1 MMQPRTGSQIMSGDK
16 KSILSSNSGLTT
28 GGIGAVLTTL
38 VPLLAP
44 DPNSEWRAFL
54 YALAP
59 LVSAMLTY
67 IMLYVINRH
76 GLESPA
82 EAALRNRLE
91 RDLKGI
97 DEQLKSP
104 HLSERFKAEL
114 IADREETVRKIV
126 NIGKSVEVL
135 PIEVTKEE

>member
-1 MMQPRTGSQIMSGDK
+1 MGTQKMSDDK
-16 KSILSSNSGLTT
+16 KNILSTNSGLTT
-28 GGIGAVLTTL
+28 GGLGAVLTTL
-38 VPLLAP
+38 VPLIAP
-44 DPNSEWRAFL
+44 EQNSEWRPFL

-59 LVSAMLTY
+59 LVSAAMTY

-104 HLSERFKAEL
+104 HVSETFRAEL
-114 IADREETVRKIV
+114 IKDREETVRKIV
-126 NIGKSVEVL
+126 NIGKNVEVL
-135 PIEVTKEE
+135 PSSTVKED

>member
-1 MMQPRTGSQIMSGDK
+1 MQPLMGTQKMSDDK
-16 KSILSSNSGLTT
+16 KNILSTNSGLTT
-28 GGIGAVLTTL
+28 GGLGAVLTTL
-38 VPLLAP
+38 VPLIAP
-44 DPNSEWRAFL
+44 EQNSEWRPFL

-59 LVSAMLTY
+59 LVSAAMTY

-104 HLSERFKAEL
+104 HVSETFRAEL
-114 IADREETVRKIV
+114 IKDREETVRKIV
-126 NIGKSVEVL
+126 NIGKNVEVL
-135 PIEVTKEE
+135 PSSTVKED

>member
-1 MMQPRTGSQIMSGDK
+1 MSDDK
-16 KSILSSNSGLTT
+16 KNILSTNSGLTT
-28 GGIGAVLTTL
+28 GGLGAVLTTL
-38 VPLLAP
+38 VPLIAP
-44 DPNSEWRAFL
+44 EQNSEWRPFL

-59 LVSAMLTY
+59 LVSAAMTY

-104 HLSERFKAEL
+104 HVSETFRAEL
-114 IADREETVRKIV
+114 IKDREETVRKIV
-126 NIGKSVEVL
+126 NIGKNVEVL
-135 PIEVTKEE
+135 PSSTVKED

>member
-1 MMQPRTGSQIMSGDK
+1 MSDDK
-16 KSILSSNSGLTT
+16 KNILSTNSGLTT
-28 GGIGAVLTTL
+28 GGLGAVLTTL

-44 DPNSEWRAFL
+44 EQNSEWRPFL

-59 LVSAMLTY
+59 LVSAGATY
-67 IMLYVINRH
+67 IMMYVINRH

-104 HLSERFKAEL
+104 HVSEKFRAEL
-114 IADREETVRKIV
+114 IQDREETVRKIV
-126 NIGKSVEVL
+126 NIGKTVEVI
-135 PIEVTKEE
+135 PSGTAKED

>member
-1 MMQPRTGSQIMSGDK
+1 MSDDK
-16 KSILSSNSGLTT
+16 KSILSTNSGLTT

-38 VPLLAP
+38 VPLIAP
-44 DPNSEWRAFL
+44 DSNSEWRPFL

-59 LVSAMLTY
+59 IVSAGLTY

-82 EAALRNRLE
+82 EAAIRNRLE

-97 DEQLKSP
+97 DEQLKSQ
-104 HLSERFKAEL
+104 HLSEQFRAEL
-114 IADREETVRKIV
+114 IEDREKTVRKIV
-126 NIGKSVEVL
+126 NIGKTVEVL
-135 PIEVTKEE
+135 PSNSVKNE